1 MKNIINYWKYE
12 NNKSKFI
19 CFKPC
24 TKVIGKN
31 VTIDI
36 TDRFIFNKQWH
47 KETDYKNTI
56 SGMLNLSDD
65 SSLIVTDFRVYAGSK
80 ITVNKGATLK
90 LGKGY
95 MNYNSSIECFN
106 RIEIGNNVAISE
118 RVQIRDSDN
127 HQIVGKENE
136 YTKPVIIKDN
146 VWIGLGATILKG
158 VTIGEGAIIA
168 AGAVV
173 NKDVPPHTLVGGVPA
188 RAIKEN
194 VEIVEGKWNYI
205 NNK

>member
-1 MKNIINYWKYE
+1 MIA
-12 NNKSKFI
+12 
-19 CFKPC
+19 
-24 TKVIGKN
+24 
-31 VTIDI
+31 
-36 TDRFIFNKQWH
+36 
-47 KETDYKNTI
+47 
-56 SGMLNLSDD
+56 
-65 SSLIVTDFRVYAGSK
+65 TDFRVYAGSK

-95 MNYNSSIECFN
+95 MNYNSSIGCFN

-127 HQIVGKENE
+127 HQIVGKESE
-136 YTKPVIIKDN
+136 YTKPVVIKDN
-146 VWIGLGATILKG
+146 VWIELGATILKG

-188 RAIKEN
+188 KTIKEN
-194 VEIVEGKWNYI
+194 VRIVEGKWNYI
-205 NNK
+205 SNR

>member
-1 MKNIINYWKYE
+1 MRNIINSWKYE

-47 KETDYKNTI
+47 KKTDHRNTI
-56 SGMLNLSDD
+56 PGMLNLCDD
-65 SSLIVTDFRVYAGSK
+65 STLIANDFRIYAGSK

-106 RIEIGNNVAISE
+106 HIEIGNNAFAVTDTGLPTS
-118 RVQIRDSDN
+118 RPY
-127 HQIVGKENE
+127 GKEDMSSPE
-136 YTKPVIIKDN
+136 S
-146 VWIGLGATILKG
+146 LS
-158 VTIGEGAIIA
+158 
-168 AGAVV
+168 
-173 NKDVPPHTLVGGVPA
+173 HFHQSLVRSSITA
-188 RAIKEN
+188 E
-194 VEIVEGKWNYI
+194 
-205 NNK
+205 